1 MPLDANRD
9 LNRSLAQRLAEAPGQ
24 PGTAPTWTSSA
35 KDMVG
40 STLGPARLWFTLG
53 FGIVTEVY
61 YPRVDLPQVRDLGFI
76 VADGAG
82 FWVEVK
88 RLGTYTVRLA
98 APGVPAVEILHT
110 HPRFHLRLRVTP
122 DPLRD
127 VLLVEATLS
136 GDPTLRLYMLL
147 APRLGATGEG
157 NVASVARYRGR
168 QVLWAEQGPFGLAL
182 AAADARQRDAFG
194 PASAGYVGVNDG
206 WQDFA
211 RNGGM
216 TWQFDCAGP
225 GNVALIAALP
235 PASVLALGFAGTKQA
250 AATLAVSS
258 LLEPFE
264 SVMLRQVS
272 DWQAWY
278 ALANARNPV
287 RWEAPEPLRDQ
298 FMISTMVL
306 RSHLDK
312 TYPGAM
318 VASLSIPWG
327 DKGSERGGYH
337 LVWPRDLVNCAGA
350 LLALGAE
357 DEARNALRYLIATQR
372 EDGHWEQNQWLGGRP
387 YWVGKQLDQTAFPV
401 LLAAL
406 LAERNSLGGTEVAD
420 MIGRALGYLLRHGPV
435 SEQDR
440 WEESSGIT
448 AYTLASC
455 IAALVA
461 GAPFLPLR
469 ARWLALV
476 VADFWND
483 CVESWLV
490 ARGGRLADEA
500 GIPAYYVH
508 LAPARILSE
517 PDALADPIPLHNQ
530 PTPRSIAAAELIS
543 LDFLHLVRLG
553 LRRASD
559 PLVLDSLRLAD
570 RLLKVETPSG
580 PAWHRYVGDGYGET
594 DDGGPFTG
602 AGRGRA
608 WPLLAGERGHYEIAA
623 GRDPLPLLDAMAAMA
638 GKGGMIPEQVWDA
651 EPIPRRF
658 LFPGR
663 PTGSATPLAWAHAEF
678 VKLVLSRRA
687 GRAVDAPAAAARRY
701 HRWQRRPAPRSVW
714 LPQAPITTFPAGTRL
729 VVALPRP
736 AQIRWGV
743 DGWHDPHEL
752 ATYDSGLGLHTTD
765 LRVGHLPPGT
775 AVDFTWK
782 WRDSGKWAGRDVHLR
797 ATERIAPGGGE
808 FGR

>member
-1 MPLDANRD
+1 MPLDMNRTQTKPPPA
-9 LNRSLAQRLAEAPGQ
+9 AQREAPGR
-24 PGTAPTWTSSA
+24 PGIAPTWTSSA
-35 KDMVG
+35 KDVVG
-40 STLGPARLWFTLG
+40 CSLGPARLWFTLG

-61 YPRVDLPQVRDLGFI
+61 YPRVDLPQLRDLGFI

-88 RLGTYTVRLA
+88 RLGTYEVRLI

-110 HPRFHLRLRVTP
+110 HPRFRLRLRITP
-122 DPLRD
+122 DPTRD
-127 VLLVEATLS
+127 VLLVEATLT
-136 GDPTLRLYMLL
+136 GDPALRLHVLL
-147 APRLGATGEG
+147 APHLGATGEG
-157 NVASVARYRGR
+157 NVAAVARYRGR

-182 AAADARQRDAFG
+182 AAVDAGQRDVFG
-194 PASAGYVGVNDG
+194 SASAGYVGVSDG

-211 RNGGM
+211 LHGAM
-216 TWQFDCAGP
+216 TWQYDVAGP
-225 GNVALIAALP
+225 GNVALVAALP
-235 PASVLALGFAGTKQA
+235 RASVLALGFAGSKQA

-258 LLEPFE
+258 LLEPFDA
-264 SVMLRQVS
+264 VMLRQVS

-327 DKGSERGGYH
+327 DRGGERGGYH
-337 LVWPRDLVNCAGA
+337 LVWPRDLVHCASA

-387 YWVGKQLDQTAFPV
+387 YWQGKQLDQTAFPV
-401 LLAAL
+401 LLASL
-406 LAERNSLGGTEVAD
+406 LAERNALGGTEIGD
-420 MIGRALGYLLRHGPV
+420 MICRALGYLLREGPV

-440 WEESSGIT
+440 WEESAGIT
-448 AYTLASC
+448 ASTLAAC

-469 ARWLALV
+469 ARRLALAT
-476 VADFWND
+476 ADFWND
-483 CVESWLV
+483 RVETWLV
-490 ARGGRLADEA
+490 ARGGRLADRF
-500 GIPAYYVH
+500 GLPAYYVH
-508 LAPARILSE
+508 LAPSRILTDA
-517 PDALADPIPLHNQ
+517 DALADPIPLHNQ
-530 PTPRSIAAAELIS
+530 MEARSITAAELVS

-553 LRRASD
+553 LRRAAD
-559 PLVLDSLRLAD
+559 PLVLDSLALAD
-570 RLLKVETPSG
+570 SLLKVETPAG

-594 DDGGPFTG
+594 EDGGAFIG

-608 WPLLAGERGHYEIAA
+608 WPLLSGERGHYEVAA
-623 GRDPLPLLDAMAAMA
+623 GRDPLPLLESMAAMA
-638 GKGGMIPEQVWDA
+638 GKGGMISEQVWDTDA
-651 EPIPRRF
+651 LPKRY

-687 GRAVDAPAAAARRY
+687 GRAIDAPAAAGRRY
-701 HRWQRRPAPRSVW
+701 RGLRRPARRSVW
-714 LPQAPITTFPAGTRL
+714 LAHAPTAGFPAGSR
-729 VVALPRP
+729 VIVALPRA
-736 AQIRWGV
+736 AQVHWGA
-743 DGWHDPHEL
+743 DGWQHPHDV
-752 ATYDSGLGLHTTD
+752 ATMDSRLGLHTAD
-765 LRVGHLPPGT
+765 LRVEHLPPGAT
-775 AVDFTWK
+775 VDFTWK
-782 WRDSGKWAGRDVHLR
+782 WRDGGTWSGQDVHLR
-797 ATERIAPGGGE
+797 AEER
-808 FGR
+808 